1 MDFESQDSAARDQ
14 LQAALSLLA
23 EITLDTLIRTSEL
36 GSTLDFSDGASVFK
50 RTLGLFAALAESN
63 LDNVPVKTLNSLKA
77 RATAAASSFTQ
88 VREFN
93 PDQASPAQV
102 RDALIQQLVTQYESH
117 FDHISPV
124 IAYSVR
130 KGTDF
135 EALETKARD
144 ALETLEKSQDKQ
156 LAKIEKFN
164 KESEEILVSIRRA
177 AAEAGVSQHA
187 IFFKQ
192 EADEHKTA
200 AKLWLKITTLL
211 GVGTLVLAVVVAM
224 AYIVG
229 WITLTP
235 EHAFQAAIAKIVLF
249 SILYF
254 AIVWSGRN
262 YRAHQHNYVVNK
274 HRQNALGTF
283 EAFVKAA
290 SDEATKNAVLLRSTE
305 AIFSP
310 GVSGYL
316 AGEKDKSAT
325 APQIIEI
332 LKPGIARHEG

>member
-1 MDFESQDSAARDQ
+1 MDFESQDRSAREQ
-14 LQAALSLLA
+14 LQTALSQLA
-23 EITLDTLIRTSEL
+23 EVTPDALIRTDEL
-36 GSTLDFSDGASVFK
+36 GSALDFSNAASVFK
-50 RTLGLFAALAESN
+50 RTLGLFATLAESN
-63 LDNVPVKTLNSLKA
+63 LDNVPATTLTSLNGS
-77 RATAAASSFTQ
+77 ATSANATFKQ
-88 VREFN
+88 IREFN
-93 PDQASPAQV
+93 PNQANPAQA
-102 RDALIQQLVTQYESH
+102 RDALIQQVVTQYESH

-135 EALETKARD
+135 EALETTAR
-144 ALETLEKSQDKQ
+144 ATLATLESTQADQ
-156 LAKIEKFN
+156 LATIKGFN
-164 KESEEILVSIRRA
+164 EESKGILKSIRRA

-187 IFFKQ
+187 VFFKE
-192 EADEHKTA
+192 EADEHKAA

-224 AYIVG
+224 AYILG
-229 WITLTP
+229 WITLTG
-235 EHAFQAAIAKIVLF
+235 ENALQAAIAKIVLF

-254 AIVWSGRN
+254 AVVWSGRN

-290 SDEATKNAVLLRSTE
+290 SDEATKNAVLLHSTE

-316 AGEKDKSAT
+316 ASEKDKSAT
-325 APQIIEI
+325 APQILEI
-332 LKPGIARHEG
+332 LKPGLTKI